1 MKVIVLKEGIHEDV
15 GKDDPRFPNACTEIC
30 SAVILLKAENPGEE
44 NIIIDTGNWGFEEE
58 ILTELEKQGVKQD
71 EIKWIVNTHMHLDHN
86 SNNYLFK
93 NAVRVSKNG
102 FWFTDKSGNWFDDPG
117 EIKVPGI
124 KITPTPGHTLGHR
137 SIVIESEGKTYVIA
151 GDAIQA
157 EYIKKGTFGVPA
169 NQDYIDSAKKIVDM
183 AEVIIP
189 GHGRIIQG
197 KDLEEL
203 KKAVY
208 EMEVKK

>member
-1 MKVIVLKEGIHEDV
+1 MKIVLLKEGVHKDV
-15 GKDDPRFPNACTEIC
+15 DKDDPRFPNACTEIC
-30 SAVILLKAENPGEE
+30 SAVILLKAENSEEE
-44 NIIIDTGNWGFEEE
+44 NIIIDTGNWGYEKE

-71 EIKWIVNTHMHLDHN
+71 EIKWIVNTHMHLDHI

-102 FWFTDKSGNWFDDPG
+102 FWFADKSGYWFDDPE

-124 KITPTPGHTLGHR
+124 KIISTPGHTPDQR
-137 SIVIESEGKTYVIA
+137 SIVVESGKTYVIA

-157 EYIKKGTFGVPA
+157 EYIIKGTFGVPS

-183 AEVIIP
+183 ADVIIP
-189 GHGRIIQG
+189 GHGKIIEGQ
-197 KDLEEL
+197 DLEDL

-208 EMEVKK
+208 KMEVK

>member
-1 MKVIVLKEGIHEDV
+1 MKVVLLKQGVHEDV

-30 SAVILLKAENPGEE
+30 GAVVLLKAENPDEE

-71 EIKWIVNTHMHLDHN
+71 EIKWIVNTHMHFDHH

-102 FWFTDKSGNWFDDPG
+102 FWFADKSGNWFDDPE

-124 KITPTPGHTLGHR
+124 KIISTPGHAPDHR
-137 SIVIESEGKTYVIA
+137 SIIIESEGKTYVIS
-151 GDAIQA
+151 GDAIQ
-157 EYIKKGTFGVPA
+157 EQYIKEGTFGVPP
-169 NQDYIDSAKKIVDM
+169 NQDYVDSARKIVDM
-183 AEVIIP
+183 ADVIIP
-189 GHGRIIQG
+189 GHGKIIEGQ
-197 KDLEEL
+197 DLEDL

-208 EMEVKK
+208 AMEVR